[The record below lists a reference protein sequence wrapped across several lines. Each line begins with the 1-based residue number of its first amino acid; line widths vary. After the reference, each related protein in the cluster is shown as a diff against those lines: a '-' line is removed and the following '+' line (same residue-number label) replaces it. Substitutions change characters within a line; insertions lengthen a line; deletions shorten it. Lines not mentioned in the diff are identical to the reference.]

1 VQRGQPGC
9 IDCLELFAPHVR
21 SWITNSQETLC
32 ATCRSLEATT
42 ELSSLASVATQVR
55 ACPQRSAVAI
65 GGWAHQ
71 GSIKIMPV
79 SKASCTV
86 ENTVSSLG
94 WNLSHI
100 LRPFQLGV
108 GCHDFS
114 CSPTITL
121 NLASW

>member
-1 VQRGQPGC
+1 VPRGQPGC

-65 GGWAHQ
+65 CWWVHQ
-71 GSIKIMPV
+71 VSTKGMPV
-79 SKASCTV
+79 PQPTCTF
-86 ENTVSSLG
+86 ETHLLP
-94 WNLSHI
+94 W
-100 LRPFQLGV
+100 
-108 GCHDFS
+108 
-114 CSPTITL
+114 
-121 NLASW
+121 A